1 MTTINLNTQIK
12 AHIATVF
19 DLSRNI
25 EVHMQ
30 SMGYTQEKA
39 IAGVTSGLININET
53 VTWEGKHF
61 GLRIQHQS
69 IITAMKSPTYFVD
82 EMKKGHFKWLK
93 HEHAFKHENGVTHMI
108 DKFCYQTPY
117 GIFGKLFDW
126 LLLKKHLTIVLE
138 KRSRKIKQLAEIE
151 PRN

>member
-1 MTTINLNTQIK
+1 MTTINLSTQIK
-12 AHIATVF
+12 APIKIVF

-25 EVHMQ
+25 DIHMQ

-39 IAGVTSGLININET
+39 IAGVTSGLIELNET

-61 GLRIQHQS
+61 GVFIQHQS
-69 IITAMKSPTYFVD
+69 IITAMESPTYFVD

-93 HEHAFKHENGVTHMI
+93 HEHLFKYENGYTIMI

-117 GIFGKLFDW
+117 GVFGSFFDW
-126 LLLKKHLTIVLE
+126 LLLKKHLYTVLE
-138 KRSRKIKQLAEIE
+138 KRSKHIKKIAE
-151 PRN
+151 NN

>member
-1 MTTINLNTQIK
+1 MTTINLSTKIK
-12 AHIATVF
+12 APLKTVF

-25 EVHMQ
+25 DIHME

-39 IAGVTSGLININET
+39 IAGRISGHIELGEI

-61 GLRIQHQS
+61 GLRIQHES
-69 IITAMKSPTYFVD
+69 IITAMESPTYFVD

-93 HEHAFKHENGVTHMI
+93 HEHIFKEGNGITIMI

-126 LLLKKHLTIVLE
+126 LLLEKHLTTILE
-138 KRSRKIKQLAEIE
+138 KRSVHIKNISE
-151 PRN
+151 NH